1 MKKFFLFAALF
12 ALLAACT
19 QQVDQKGPLEGV
31 WKMQHAKRTVG
42 DTSFWW
48 EAGGMSMQMK
58 IYTEGCFAFVN
69 LRPSEDGEGVSSG
82 GGYGTYE
89 LKGDTLI
96 EKIEIFGNKAL
107 IGASPAYLVT
117 ISGDTLIQE
126 GPIEGT
132 APEVWEN
139 MRYQFKEVYLR
150 VE

>member
-31 WKMQHAKRTVG
+31 WKMQYAKRTTA

-48 EAGGMSMQMK
+48 EAGEMNMQMK
-58 IYTEGCFAFVN
+58 IYTEGCVAFVN
-69 LRPSEDGEGVSSG
+69 LSPSRDGEGVSSL

-96 EKIEIFGNKAL
+96 ETIEIFPYKAL
-107 IGASPAYLVT
+107 IGASAAYLVT

-132 APEVWEN
+132 APEAWE
-139 MRYQFKEVYLR
+139 RYRFKEVYLR